1 MAMPISCSAFRR
13 TALVLALVTGGMPA
27 FAQESTNQ
35 STGQSANQSAT
46 QIASNQAVGEVV
58 LIPNRVIYPGET
70 IQLTALKQVTLIPGK
85 HKPEAMAT
93 LTEELQ
99 GKVAKRTLLPG
110 RYIPSTA
117 VRDAWLVEQGAAVQ
131 VFFISGGLT
140 ISATAVTL
148 QPGSAGD
155 LIKVRN
161 SDSGKILSGT
171 VMADGTIQ
179 VSAS

>member
-1 MAMPISCSAFRR
+1 MMIMPISCSAFRR
-13 TALVLALVTGGMPA
+13 TALILALVAGGMPA
-27 FAQESTNQ
+27 FAQE
-35 STGQSANQSAT
+35 SANQSAT
-46 QIASNQAVGEVV
+46 QIASNQTAGEVV

-70 IQLTALKQVTLIPGK
+70 IELAALKQVTLIPGK

-93 LTEELQ
+93 RTEELQ
-99 GKVAKRTLLPG
+99 GKIAKRTLLPG
-110 RYIPSTA
+110 RYIPTA
-117 VRDAWLVEQGAAVQ
+117 AIREAWLVEQGAAVQ
-131 VFFISGGLT
+131 VFFVAGGLT
-140 ISATAVTL
+140 ITATAVTL

>member
-1 MAMPISCSAFRR
+1 MAMPISCSAVRR
-13 TALVLALVTGGMPA
+13 AALALALVVGGMPA
-27 FAQESTNQ
+27 FAQEST
-35 STGQSANQSAT
+35 GQSAGQSAT
-46 QIASNQAVGEVV
+46 QIASSQPAGEVV

-70 IQLTALKQVTLIPGK
+70 IEITALKQVTLIPGK
-85 HKPEAMAT
+85 HKPDAVAT
-93 LTEELQ
+93 RAEELQ
-99 GKVAKRTLLPG
+99 GKIAKRTLLPG

-117 VRDAWLVEQGAAVQ
+117 IREAWLVEQGAAVQ
-131 VFFISGGLT
+131 VFFIAGGLT

-161 SDSGKILSGT
+161 TDSGKILSGT

>member
-1 MAMPISCSAFRR
+1 MAMPISCSAFRH

-27 FAQESTNQ
+27 FAQEST
-35 STGQSANQSAT
+35 GQSAT

-117 VRDAWLVEQGAAVQ
+117 IRDAWLVEQGAAVQ

>member
-1 MAMPISCSAFRR
+1 MVMPISCSAFRR
-13 TALVLALVTGGMPA
+13 TALILALVAGGMPA
-27 FAQESTNQ
+27 FAQESAN
-35 STGQSANQSAT
+35 QSANQSAT
-46 QIASNQAVGEVV
+46 QIASNQTAGEVV

-70 IQLTALKQVTLIPGK
+70 IELTALKQVTLIPGK

-93 LTEELQ
+93 RTEELQ
-99 GKVAKRTLLPG
+99 GKIAKRTLLPG
-110 RYIPSTA
+110 RYIPTA
-117 VRDAWLVEQGAAVQ
+117 AIREAWLVEQGAAVQ
-131 VFFISGGLT
+131 VFFVAGGLT
-140 ISATAVTL
+140 ITATAVTL

>member
-1 MAMPISCSAFRR
+1 MMIMPISCSAFRR
-13 TALVLALVTGGMPA
+13 TALILALVAGGMPA
-27 FAQESTNQ
+27 FAQESAN
-35 STGQSANQSAT
+35 QSANQLAT
-46 QIASNQAVGEVV
+46 QIAGNQTAGEVV

-70 IQLTALKQVTLIPGK
+70 IELAALKQVTLIPGK

-93 LTEELQ
+93 RAEELQ
-99 GKVAKRTLLPG
+99 GKIAKRTLLPG
-110 RYIPSTA
+110 RYIPSA
-117 VRDAWLVEQGAAVQ
+117 AIREAWLVEQGAAVQ
-131 VFFISGGLT
+131 VFFVAGGLT
-140 ISATAVTL
+140 ITATAVTL